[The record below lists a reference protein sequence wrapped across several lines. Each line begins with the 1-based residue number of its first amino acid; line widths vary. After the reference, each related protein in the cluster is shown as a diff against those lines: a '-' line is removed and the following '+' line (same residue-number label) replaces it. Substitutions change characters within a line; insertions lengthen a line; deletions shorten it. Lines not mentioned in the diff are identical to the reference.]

1 MSFEGFDFWQ
11 NSGLEMSKVSKKS
24 KFRSAQ
30 MVKMAIFGLQ
40 NDQNWFH
47 VKSKWQKNPVI
58 CVFPIRLPRFVLLGK
73 SFTV

>member
-1 MSFEGFDFWQ
+1 MSFEGFDFWK

-40 NDQNWFH
+40 NPD
-47 VKSKWQKNPVI
+47 I
-58 CVFPIRLPRFVLLGK
+58 
-73 SFTV
+73 FTLSIPN